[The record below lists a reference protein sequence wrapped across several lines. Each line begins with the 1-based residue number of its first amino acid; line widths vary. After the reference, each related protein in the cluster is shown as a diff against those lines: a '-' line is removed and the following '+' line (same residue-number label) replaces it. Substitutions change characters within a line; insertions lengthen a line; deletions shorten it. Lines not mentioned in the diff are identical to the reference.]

1 MKAAIILAG
10 GKGTRMKSEQP
21 KVMCEVIF
29 EPMISYVVRAVKE
42 AGVEDICVITGYK
55 HEIVEKYLASLD
67 ENIKTALQE
76 PQLGTGHAV
85 MQAREF
91 ISGHME
97 DDILILNGDGPLMD
111 ADTVN
116 KAYQYHKD
124 NNKLQSEI

>member
-1 MKAAIILAG
+1 MKIDYFQKNIKEYNNMKCAIILAG
-10 GKGTRMKSEQP
+10 GKGTRMKSELP

-42 AGVEDICVITGYK
+42 AGAEDICVITGYN
-55 HEIVEKYLASLD
+55 HEIVEAYLPQG
-67 ENIKTALQE
+67 IKTALQS

-91 ISGHME
+91 ITEHKD

-111 ADTVN
+111 ADTIN
-116 KAYQYHKD
+116 KAY
-124 NNKLQSEI
+124 